1 MELAYKPPRTIERFM
16 QSNAR
21 RRLLTGPFGSGK
33 SSGCSVEVVRR
44 LAERPHWTDGF
55 RHGRAIITRNTTPQL
70 RDTTMKTFFYWF
82 PNGSIGEYRATEKV
96 YYVKIGDIRGE
107 IMFRALDNPDDVKNL
122 LSLEINFAWLN
133 EQREM
138 EREIV
143 DGIDGRLGRWYDM
156 PGAWDG
162 MWGDTNPPIEDTYCF
177 QLAEGLD
184 PDTNE
189 PVQDNGWAVFKQPSG
204 LSKDAENLENLK
216 GGRDYYVT
224 MMKGKSENFIRMYIH
239 GLPGRSIAGK
249 PVQPEFDEPRHVA
262 RSPLIVD
269 PARPIVVGMDFG
281 RTPAAVIKQEDVR
294 GRSLTFAEAI
304 TLENETMA
312 LETFI
317 DRKLRPLLN
326 LKFRGLPIFI
336 TGDPS
341 GGYGSQTTEQNCVDI
356 LVKGLKISRRA
367 VRLAYT
373 NDAKVRREATEFFL
387 TRHDGCLIDPSCRY
401 LIRGLSGGYHY
412 EKLRLQNAHRD
423 KPEKNIFSHVCEAD
437 EYANMHF
444 RTGVTTADD
453 ADYRRRVLAQLAG
466 NPGYNVRS

>member
-1 MELAYKPPRTIERFM
+1 MELVYKAAPTIERFM
-16 QSNAR
+16 RSDAR

-44 LAERPHWTDGF
+44 LSERPRWTDGF
-55 RHGRAIITRNTTPQL
+55 RHGRAIVTRNTTPQL

-162 MWGDTNPPIEDTYCF
+162 MWGDTNPPIEDSYCY
-177 QLAEGLD
+177 QLSEGLD

-189 PVQDNGWAVFKQPSG
+189 PVDDNGWSVFKQPSG
-204 LSKDAENLENLK
+204 LSPEAENLDHLK
-216 GGRDYYVT
+216 GGREYYLS
-224 MMKGKSENFIRMYIH
+224 MMKGKSENFIRMYVH

-249 PVQPEFDEPRHVA
+249 PVQPEFDERRHVA
-262 RSPLIVD
+262 TVPIRFD
-269 PARPIVVGMDFG
+269 GTRPIVVGMDFG
-281 RTPAAVIKQEDVR
+281 RTPAAIVKQEDVR
-294 GRSLTFAEAI
+294 GRILSLAEAV
-304 TLENETMA
+304 TLETETMA

-317 DRKLRPLLN
+317 QRKLRPLLN
-326 LKFRGLPIFI
+326 SRFHGLPIFV

-341 GGYGSQTTEQNCVDI
+341 GGYGAQTTEQNCIDI
-356 LVKGLKISRRA
+356 LVDGLKLPRKA

-373 NDAKVRREATEFFL
+373 NDSKVRREATEFFL
-387 TRHDGCLIDPSCRY
+387 TRHDGYLMDPSCRY
-401 LIRGLSGGYHY
+401 LKRGLSGGYHY
-412 EKLRLQNAHRD
+412 EKLRLQEAHRD
-423 KPEKNIFSHVCEAD
+423 KPEKNIFSHICEAD

-444 RTGVTTADD
+444 RYGVTTA
-453 ADYRRRVLAQLAG
+453 AEVESRRRVLAKLAG